1 MTVVGL
7 FLTWNSSWVCRK
19 KTDFDQCGGAGPLF
33 TGSGSRY
40 FFYTGSGSFSYK
52 NRLKSSKKSVF
63 AFKSSHRLRLWP
75 KSTSSSSATLILID
89 HKLILIGEPFFVAL
103 CFCFLCLG
111 SGSAWRYAFCIRIQE
126 VKKPRKYTVSLGEYR
141 AWNLKRS
148 FCNT

>member
-19 KTDFDQCGGAGPLF
+19 KTDFDQCGGAGPLL

-63 AFKSSHRLRLWP
+63 AFKSSHRLRLRP
-75 KSTSSSSATLILID
+75 KSTSSGSATLIFID
-89 HKLILIGEPFFVAL
+89 HKLILIGEPFFSFMLLFFV
-103 CFCFLCLG
+103 FG
-111 SGSAWRYAFCIRIQE
+111 IRIRIKICLLYPDPGS
-126 VKKPRKYTVSLGEYR
+126 KKASKIY
-141 AWNLKRS
+141 S
-148 FCNT
+148 FIR